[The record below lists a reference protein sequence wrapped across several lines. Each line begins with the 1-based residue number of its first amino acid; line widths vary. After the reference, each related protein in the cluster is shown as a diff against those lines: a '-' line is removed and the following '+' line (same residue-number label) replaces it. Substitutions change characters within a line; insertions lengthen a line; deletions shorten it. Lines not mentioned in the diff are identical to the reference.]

1 MGASLCRLGILF
13 GAASIAM
20 LAGGAARA
28 ADDSSQSDSAQPAAS
43 AQTTAQPSA
52 QPTAQGNPSSN
63 ELEQVIVTAL
73 RRQENVQTVPISITA
88 LSQKTLD
95 DFHIENI
102 SDLESVTPGLVFM
115 TPSQSNPNGQSDIA
129 IRGIFS
135 GGAGLSPTTQ
145 IYIDDTPIEEHIVGI
160 AGVFSN
166 PAPDL
171 FDLDRVEVL
180 RGPQGTLFGASAM
193 GGAIRF
199 ITPQPSL
206 TQTSGYAV
214 GEMGFSPYGASSYNL
229 GLAYGAP
236 VVDGVAGF
244 RISAYYKDLG
254 GYIDQENPFTG
265 QVLATDV
272 NSQTSYVLRPA
283 LTIAPLAG
291 LTITLSEF
299 LQNSQ
304 YADPPIYW
312 RTLLPVQQPAGTEAE
327 GFLQDQPTSDFI
339 SVPALNITYDL
350 PALTIESNLSSIH
363 RRYAEYQNM
372 TNADQF
378 FITGEDFVPG
388 LSPSNSFFWEN
399 YAWTSAV
406 QEELRFISKDQPGTR
421 FHWVA
426 GLYYRDANQKASQI
440 LPGALDPITEAA
452 FGKTSLEVLGI
463 PNYIDPYG
471 ESDNG
476 YTVFTSTDKESAFFG
491 ELSYDFTSRLKVTV
505 GARVSH
511 DTVTSHQIIAGPLNA
526 ILYSNKVLPA
536 ETQNPVT
543 PRASVTYQATDQTMV
558 YTTVAKGYRLGGDQ
572 VVSWI
577 TDPLCAP
584 SLKLLPGVVPS
595 NTYGSDSLWSYELGA
610 KSTVLNNRLQ
620 VDASVYYI
628 DWSNIQTYIPVASCL
643 DQFVANFGKATSQGF
658 DLQLQLALT
667 EHLTIG
673 AAGGY
678 TDAYY
683 PHNEIIGEALLA
695 QAGERLPNVPPWNAA
710 ANVVYRRA
718 LPFLSDTNGY
728 ARVDFRHISAMPN
741 LVPALATYDPAL
753 GPHQDV
759 AYSILN
765 VRLGVV
771 HGGLDM
777 AVFVNNA
784 TNANPLL
791 GYYHYGLGDALFQAT
806 QIPPLTVGIRATYAF

>member
-1 MGASLCRLGILF
+1 MIATLYRLGILF

-28 ADDSSQSDSAQPAAS
+28 ADDSSLSDSTQPAAS
-43 AQTTAQPSA
+43 AQTTAQPGA
-52 QPTAQGNPSSN
+52 QPTAQGNVSSN
-63 ELEQVIVTAL
+63 ELQQVIVTAL
-73 RRQENVQTVPISITA
+73 RREENVQTVPISITA

-95 DFHIENI
+95 DLHVENI
-102 SDLESVTPGLVFM
+102 SDLESIAPGLVFM
-115 TPSQSNPNGQSDIA
+115 TPTQFNPNGQSDIA
-129 IRGIFS
+129 IRGVFS

-171 FDLDRVEVL
+171 FDLARVEVL

-206 TQTSGYAV
+206 TQSSGYAV
-214 GEMGFSPYGASSYNL
+214 GEWGYSPYGASSYNL

-236 VVDGVAGF
+236 IVDGVAGF

-283 LTIAPLAG
+283 LTIAPLPG

-299 LQNSQ
+299 LQNSE
-304 YADPPIYW
+304 YDNPPTYW
-312 RTLLPVQQPAGTEAE
+312 RTLLPVQQPGGMNAE
-327 GFLQDQPTSDFI
+327 GFLQDQPTSDFL
-339 SVPALNITYDL
+339 SVPALSVTYEL
-350 PALTIESNLSSIH
+350 PALTIESHTSSLH
-363 RRYAEYQNM
+363 RRYANNENM
-372 TNADQF
+372 TYADQF
-378 FITGEDFVPG
+378 YITGEDFVPG
-388 LSPSNSFFWEN
+388 LSPSYSQFWDN
-399 YAWTSAV
+399 YSWTSAV
-406 QEELRFISKDQPGTR
+406 QEELRFTSKDQPGTR

-426 GLYYRDANQKASQI
+426 GFFYREANQKASQI
-440 LPGALDPITEAA
+440 LPGTLDPITEAA
-452 FGKTSLEVLGI
+452 YGKTSLEVLGI
-463 PNYIDPYG
+463 PNFIDPYG
-471 ESDNG
+471 ESDAG
-476 YTVFTSTDKESAFFG
+476 YTIFTSTDKEDAFFG
-491 ELSYDFTSRLKVTV
+491 EISYDFTSRLKVTA

-511 DTVTSHQIIAGPLNA
+511 DTVTSHQIIAGPLDA
-526 ILYSNKVLPA
+526 VTYSNSALPA

-572 VVSWI
+572 VVNWVA
-577 TDPLCAP
+577 DPLCAP

-595 NTYGSDSLWSYELGA
+595 NTYSSDSLWSYELGA
-610 KSTVLNNRLQ
+610 KSTLLNNRLQ

-628 DWSNIQTYIPVASCL
+628 DWSNIQTYVPVASCL
-643 DQFVANFGKATSQGF
+643 EAFVANYGKATSQGF

-667 EHLTIG
+667 EHLTMG
-673 AAGGY
+673 VTGGY

-683 PHNEIIGEALLA
+683 PKSEIIGTALLA
-695 QAGERLPNVPPWNAA
+695 QAGERLPNVPPWSAA
-710 ANVVYRRA
+710 ANVVYRQA
-718 LPFLSDTNGY
+718 LSFLSNTNAY
-728 ARVDFRHISAMPN
+728 VRVDFRHIGAMPN

-759 AYSILN
+759 AYSTLN

-777 AVFVNNA
+777 SVFVNNA

-806 QIPPLTVGIRATYAF
+806 QIPPLTVGIRTTYAF